1 MRAVSI
7 PGDTSSPAAPGGGD
21 WTVQAADSIERLVGT
36 VRDKTAVPLTT
47 VARGIVFGL
56 LAAVM
61 GIAVLV
67 LVAIGLVRAVNVY
80 LPGGVW
86 AAHLLVGGI
95 FTVVGALTLRKAT
108 SDRTA
113 RGNTGA

>member
-1 MRAVSI
+1 MAV
-7 PGDTSSPAAPGGGD
+7 PGDPSRSAAPGGD

-47 VARGIVFGL
+47 VARAVVFGL

-67 LVAIGLVRAVNVY
+67 LVAIGLVRAVNAY
-80 LPGGVW
+80 LPGDVW

-95 FTVVGALTLRKAT
+95 FTLAGAFTLRKAT
-108 SDRTA
+108 SGRA
-113 RGNTGA
+113 AEESSSA

>member
-1 MRAVSI
+1 MR
-7 PGDTSSPAAPGGGD
+7 GGAD
-21 WTVQAADSIERLVGT
+21 WTVSAADSIERIVGG

-47 VARGIVFGL
+47 VARALVFGL

-61 GIAVLV
+61 GITVLV

-80 LPGGVW
+80 LPGDVW

-95 FTVVGALTLRKAT
+95 FTALGALALLKAVSGRKGR
-108 SDRTA
+108 S
-113 RGNTGA
+113 